1 MRGSLTKR
9 LLALTGLDSKLR
21 DVRVAA
27 GESALAAE
35 DRAQLLRMAWDQEKQ
50 RLQLLTLLIVAVM
63 GLTTVA
69 VALLSVAV
77 VVHFWDTPQRVTA
90 AWAMAGVWAVLWL
103 GSLLW
108 LLSVLRR
115 SSDGI
120 ELARNE
126 FARDWHWVQSQIGVR
141 PKDPALREPRP
152 ATREELLA
160 RMERQR
166 ERIARLQHPPA
177 GSGAAAPKEA
187 PIHTLL
193 TQTAREHP
201 VATAAV
207 AVGVVAAI
215 GPRRLVRWAAWL
227 VPIVLRMR

>member
-1 MRGSLTKR
+1 MRGPLLKR
-9 LLALTGLDSKLR
+9 LLALTGLDRQLR

-27 GESALAAE
+27 GETALAAE
-35 DRAQLLRMAWDQEKQ
+35 DRAQLLRMAWLEEKH
-50 RLQLLTLLIVAVM
+50 RLQRITVLSVVVM

-90 AWAMAGVWAVLWL
+90 SWSMAGVWVVLWL
-103 GSLLW
+103 AALFR
-108 LLSVLRR
+108 LLSVLRH

-120 ELARNE
+120 EIARRE
-126 FARDWHWVQSQIGVR
+126 FSRDWHWVQSEIGVR
-141 PKDPALREPRP
+141 PHDPALREPRP

-166 ERIARLQHPPA
+166 ERIAQLRNPPP
-177 GSGAAAPKEA
+177 GSGAAAARDA
-187 PIHTLL
+187 PLSDML
-193 TQTAREHP
+193 TQTVREHP

-207 AVGVVAAI
+207 VVGVVAAV
-215 GPRRLVRWAAWL
+215 GPKRLVRWAAWL